1 MPDKRPL
8 HLKWS
13 HQVETELKG
22 LVVDILQLIRS
33 LFSIKVI
40 ILAAMGYGCYLSN
53 WNRTAEVF
61 TGIMIFLFA
70 YIRELQKPNS
80 NLYKI
85 LWAWASHQGGSRF
98 ENGDDG
104 GTPPDQ
110 VGPGK

>member
-1 MPDKRPL
+1 MSDKRPL
-8 HLKWS
+8 QLKWF
-13 HQVETELKG
+13 HQIETELRG
-22 LVVDILQLIRS
+22 LVVDILRLIRS

-40 ILAAMGYGCYLSN
+40 ILVAMGYGCYLSN
-53 WNRTAEVF
+53 WNKTAEVF

-85 LWAWASHQGGSRF
+85 IRAWASHQGGNGF
-98 ENGDDG
+98 GNGDNG
-104 GTPPDQ
+104 GTPPGQ